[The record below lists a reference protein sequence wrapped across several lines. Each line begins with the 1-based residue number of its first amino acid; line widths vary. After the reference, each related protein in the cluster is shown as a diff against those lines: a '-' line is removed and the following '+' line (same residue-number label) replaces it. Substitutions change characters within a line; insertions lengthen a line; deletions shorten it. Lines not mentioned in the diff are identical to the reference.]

1 MVSVGELIEGW
12 EQIMVKAKQYATK
25 KVKWN
30 FKANWMLYLMLAP
43 AVIVTVLFMY
53 IPMYGI
59 VIAFQ
64 DYNPAF
70 EFLGSPWVGLK
81 WFEFVFQMPDFKY
94 IMRNTIIIA
103 AGKLILNQV
112 IPILFAL
119 MLNEVRNKYIK
130 KSVQTLV
137 YLPHFFSWVI
147 VSGIFIDL
155 LSTDGL
161 VNQFLGCFGISPIFF
176 LGSNEY
182 FQGTMIVTDV
192 WKEFGW
198 NSILY
203 LAAISGINPELHE
216 AACLD
221 GAGRFQRIWHV
232 TLPGMR
238 GTIIL
243 LLILNLSNILNAGFD
258 QIFNLY
264 NPAVYRTGDI
274 IDTFVYRMGLEQAQ
288 FSLSTAVGLFK
299 SLIGLVLIILSRRIA
314 YKALDYR
321 IF

>member
-1 MVSVGELIEGW
+1 M
-12 EQIMVKAKQYATK
+12 
-25 KVKWN
+25 
-30 FKANWMLYLMLAP
+30 KANWMLYLMLAP
-43 AVIVTVLFMY
+43 AVIATILFMY
-53 IPMYGI
+53 VPIYGV

-70 EFLGSPWVGLK
+70 GFTGSPWVGFK
-81 WFEFVFQMPDFKY
+81 WFRFVFQMPDFKD
-94 IMRNTIIIA
+94 IMRNTVVIA
-103 AGKLILNQV
+103 VGKMFFNQLV
-112 IPILFAL
+112 PLVFAL
-119 MLNEVRNKYIK
+119 MLNEVRNKYVK

-137 YLPHFFSWVI
+137 YMPHFFSWVI
-147 VSGIFIDL
+147 VGGIFIDL
-155 LSTDGL
+155 LSSSGI
-161 VNQFLGCFGISPIFF
+161 VNQFLGLFGIASKFF
-176 LGSNEY
+176 LGSNDY
-182 FQGTMIVTDV
+182 FQGTMIITEV

-203 LAAISGINPELHE
+203 LAAISGVNPELYE

-221 GAGRFQRIWHV
+221 GAGRFRRIWNV
-232 TLPGMR
+232 TLPCIK

-243 LLILNLSNILNAGFD
+243 LVVLNLSNILNAGFD

-299 SLIGLVLIILSRRIA
+299 SVIGLVLIVISRWVA
-314 YKALDYR
+314 YKTLDYR

>member
-1 MVSVGELIEGW
+1 MADTKI
-12 EQIMVKAKQYATK
+12 INRKKAKRNLK
-25 KVKWN
+25 S
-30 FKANWMLYLMLAP
+30 NWMLYLMLAP
-43 AVIVTVLFMY
+43 AVVVTVLFMY
-53 IPMYGI
+53 VPMYGV
-59 VIAFQ
+59 VIALQ

-70 EFLGSPWVGLK
+70 GFTGSPWVGFK
-81 WFEFVFQMPDFKY
+81 WFKFVLQMPDFKG
-94 IMRNTIIIA
+94 IMRNTVVISA
-103 AGKLILNQV
+103 CKMFLNQLV
-112 IPILFAL
+112 PILFAL
-119 MLNEVRNKYIK
+119 MLNEVRNKYFK

-147 VSGIFIDL
+147 VGGIFIDL
-155 LSTDGL
+155 LSSAGII
-161 VNQFLGCFGISPIFF
+161 NQFLGLFGIAPKFF
-176 LGSNEY
+176 LGSNDY
-182 FQGTMIVTDV
+182 FQGTMVITDV

-203 LAAISGINPELHE
+203 LAAISGVNPELHE

-221 GAGRFQRIWHV
+221 GAGRFKRILHV
-232 TLPGMR
+232 TLPCIR

-243 LLILNLSNILNAGFD
+243 LVVLNLSNMLNAGFD

-264 NPAVYRTGDI
+264 NPAVYKTGDI

-299 SLIGLVLIILSRRIA
+299 SVIGLGLIITSRWVA
-314 YKALDYR
+314 YKTLDYR